1 MVMAFNMIVFYT
13 FVPSNRIIGMEMKK
27 YIITLL
33 TFVMTVA
40 SWAQVETY
48 DMGESSNI
56 VNNGSGYGS
65 SNEWLWGVKNRLD
78 GLMEENLLKTSQ
90 LGLLV
95 YDLTTNEVV
104 YQKNEQQR
112 MRPASVMKLV
122 TSITALDML
131 GGNYDYK
138 TSICYTGTLA
148 GDTLRGYLYCVGG
161 FDPMLSRQDV
171 AAMADTIHRFGI
183 SRIEGMIV
191 ADLTMKDTLSYG
203 SGWCWD
209 DDNDRLTPLLVDKKD
224 RFLYAMAEELRAH
237 GVDLDITFARGK
249 LPQRCT
255 EIYMLRRNI
264 NQVLQR
270 MMKQS
275 DNLYAES
282 MFYQIAANSST
293 EPGKASDAS
302 GAMKRLVYKLGL
314 DPTMY
319 SFADGSGLSLYD
331 YVSPELIVKLLR
343 YAYQY
348 PEIYSCLYPV
358 LPIAGVDGT
367 LENRMKKGKA
377 TGNVRAK
384 TGTVNGVS
392 TLAGYCRAVNGHQ
405 LCFAI
410 FNQGV
415 VKSSDGR
422 EFQNKVCEALCK

>member
-1 MVMAFNMIVFYT
+1 
-13 FVPSNRIIGMEMKK
+13 MKK
-27 YIITLL
+27 NIITLL
-33 TFVMTVA
+33 ALILTVS
-40 SWAQVETY
+40 SWAQVEVY
-48 DMGESSNI
+48 DVGEAANVGISDYSKEVSNDWSQ
-56 VNNGSGYGS
+56 V
-65 SNEWLWGVKNRLD
+65 VKNRLD
-78 GLMEENLLKTSQ
+78 DLMEDKLLKTTQ

-95 YDLTTNEVV
+95 YDLTTEEVV
-104 YQKNEQQR
+104 YQKNERQR

-131 GGNYDYK
+131 GGDYDYK

-148 GDTLRGYLYCVGG
+148 GDTLRGNLYCVGG
-161 FDPMLSRQDV
+161 FDPMMSRQDL

-183 SRIEGMIV
+183 SRIEGMMV

-209 DDNDRLTPLLVDKKD
+209 DDNYRLTPLLVDKKD
-224 RFLYAMAEELRAH
+224 RFLYDLAEELRAH
-237 GVDLDITFARGK
+237 GVELDITLARGK

-282 MFYQIAANSST
+282 MFYQIAKNSST
-293 EPGKASDAS
+293 EPARASDAS
-302 GAMKRLVYKLGL
+302 GAIKRLVYKLGL

-319 SFADGSGLSLYD
+319 TFADGSGLSLYT
-331 YVSPELIVKLLR
+331 YVSAELIVKLLR

-348 PEIYSCLYPV
+348 PEIYSCLYPA

-367 LENRMKKGKA
+367 LENRMKKGQA
-377 TGNVRAK
+377 TGNVHAK
-384 TGTVNGVS
+384 TGTVSGVS
-392 TLAGYCRAVNGHQ
+392 TLAGYCRASNGHL

-410 FNQGV
+410 LNQGV

-422 EFQNKVCEALCK
+422 EFQNKVCEAICK

>member
-1 MVMAFNMIVFYT
+1 
-13 FVPSNRIIGMEMKK
+13 MEMRK

-33 TFVMTVA
+33 TLVLTTL

-48 DMGESSNI
+48 EMGEASN
-56 VNNGSGYGS
+56 VAANGNGYGA
-65 SNEWLWGVKNRLD
+65 SNEWLRGVKNRLD
-78 GLMEENLLKTSQ
+78 GLMEDKLLKTSQ

-95 YDLTTNEVV
+95 YDLTAEEVV

-112 MRPASVMKLV
+112 MRPASVMKLF

-138 TSICYTGTLA
+138 TSVCYTGTLA

-171 AAMADTIHRFGI
+171 AAMADTIRRFGI

-203 SGWCWD
+203 NGWCWD

-224 RFLYAMAEELRAH
+224 RFLYVLAEELRVH

-249 LPQRCT
+249 LPQGCT

-282 MFYQIAANSST
+282 MFYQIAANSSPN
-293 EPGKASDAS
+293 PGRASDAS
-302 GAMKRLVYKLGL
+302 GAIKRLVNKLGL
-314 DPTMY
+314 DPSMY
-319 SFADGSGLSLYD
+319 TFADGSGLSLYT
-331 YVSPELIVKLLR
+331 YVSAELIVKFLR

-348 PEIYSCLYPV
+348 LEIYSCLYPA

-367 LENRMKKGKA
+367 LENRMKNGRA
-377 TGNVRAK
+377 TGNVHAK
-384 TGTVNGVS
+384 TGTVSGVS
-392 TLAGYCRAVNGHQ
+392 TLAGYCRASNGHQ

-410 FNQGV
+410 LNQGV
-415 VKSSDGR
+415 VKASDGR